1 MSDAL
6 LLTLFGWALGQQS
19 KTPTT
24 APRPS
29 APRPPVEPVEPPTP
43 PPATP
48 AYAPLPV
55 PVAKAPWDAATQAA
69 EAKQAE
75 ADVDLQVEQAKAK
88 AAGDP
93 VALADIAAREKERRK
108 ALADW
113 QADIA
118 RAQGQKWRPAKS
130 VRAGEVAR
138 AKELLK
144 QWAKGKTWPGLYAGR
159 RFQAALHGKKKAV
172 EVWELR

>member
-69 EAKQAE
+69 EE
-75 ADVDLQVEQAKAK
+75 
-88 AAGDP
+88 
-93 VALADIAAREKERRK
+93 
-108 ALADW
+108 
-113 QADIA
+113 
-118 RAQGQKWRPAKS
+118 GQKWRPAKS

-159 RFQAALHGKKKAV
+159 RFQATLHGKKKAV